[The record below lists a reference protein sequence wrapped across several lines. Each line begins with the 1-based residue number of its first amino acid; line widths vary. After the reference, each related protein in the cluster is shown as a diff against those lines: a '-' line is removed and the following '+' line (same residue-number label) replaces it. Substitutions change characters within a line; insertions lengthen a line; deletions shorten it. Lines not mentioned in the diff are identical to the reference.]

1 MKKLSLNDKL
11 DRVLL
16 EATPAEL
23 PALLDRFQLA
33 VKFRTQ
39 NGTPAKRTR
48 KKAEPLV
55 QDRVQDIVDHVE
67 KKLQ

>member
-39 NGTPAKRTR
+39 NGTLKRTR
-48 KKAEPLV
+48 KKAEPQQENLNGN
-55 QDRVQDIVDHVE
+55 
-67 KKLQ
+67 

>member
-1 MKKLSLNDKL
+1 MAKKLTLSDKI
-11 DRVLL
+11 DRIAM

-39 NGTPAKRTR
+39 NGTPVKRMR
-48 KKAEPLV
+48 KPKEQPPLTAN
-55 QDRVQDIVDHVE
+55 RE
-67 KKLQ
+67 LLT

>member
-1 MKKLSLNDKL
+1 MAKKLTLSDKI
-11 DRVLL
+11 DRIAM

-39 NGTPAKRTR
+39 NGTPVKRTR
-48 KKAEPLV
+48 RTAAATALPRPPITAEPERP
-55 QDRVQDIVDHVE
+55 Q
-67 KKLQ
+67 